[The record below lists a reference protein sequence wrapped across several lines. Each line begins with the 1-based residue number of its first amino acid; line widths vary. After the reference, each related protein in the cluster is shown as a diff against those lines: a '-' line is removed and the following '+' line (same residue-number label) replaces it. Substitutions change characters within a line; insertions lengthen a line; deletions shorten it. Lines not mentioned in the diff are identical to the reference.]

1 MESWVLMLWQ
11 NTYEKQQGG
20 MVHNGTTRNLEFV
33 VSVSVW
39 YRCIATNLRQDSLIP
54 CMDLSFWCKG
64 TDQINLYG

>member
-11 NTYEKQQGG
+11 NTYEKQQEG
-20 MVHNGTTRNLEFV
+20 MVHNGITHNLEFV

-39 YRCIATNLRQDSLIP
+39 HRYIATNLRQDSLIP
-54 CMDLSFWCKG
+54 YMDLSFWRKG